1 MAEFS
6 AHTAELW
13 ERFRTTGP
21 GLPTVELPA
30 GVDELHKYESDLAD
44 ALRQRE
50 ALVLAEKLFDME
62 ITAYP
67 ELAQLEMETRKLGQV
82 GVGVFEAGPGG
93 SRHGQG
99 PPASDLRSSAGR
111 VFTSTVRVLRMLHL
125 HTLAPDEL

>member
-67 ELAQLEMETRKLGQV
+67 ELAQLETETRKLGQV
-82 GVGVFEAGPGG
+82 RVRIGVSAAGTGAGARRG
-93 SRHGQG
+93 SD
-99 PPASDLRSSAGR
+99 PSASNLHSSARR
-111 VFTSTVRVLRMLHL
+111 VYTSIVSAVCVVL
-125 HTLAPDEL
+125 